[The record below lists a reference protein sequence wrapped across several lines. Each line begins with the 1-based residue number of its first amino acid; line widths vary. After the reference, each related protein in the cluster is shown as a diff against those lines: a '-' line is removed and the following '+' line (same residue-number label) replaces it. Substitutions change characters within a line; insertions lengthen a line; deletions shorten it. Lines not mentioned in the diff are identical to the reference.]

1 MTKWKISENALAIQ
15 ENHVKNA
22 DDTESSDM
30 KTEKRFAR
38 NANGVHKIV
47 NISIPKECIGRILNK
62 KAAPEPGRH
71 SLCFD
76 MSPGTGADMRA

>member
-22 DDTESSDM
+22 DDTESRNM

-47 NISIPKECIGRILNK
+47 NISIQKECIGRILNK
-62 KAAPEPGRH
+62 EAAPAQGRPG
-71 SLCFD
+71 LCFE
-76 MSPGTGADMRA
+76 MSPGTGADLRA

>member
-1 MTKWKISENALAIQ
+1 MTKWKILGNDLDIR

-62 KAAPEPGRH
+62 EAAPASGRP
-71 SLCFD
+71 SLCFE
-76 MSPGTGADMRA
+76 MSPGTGADLRA